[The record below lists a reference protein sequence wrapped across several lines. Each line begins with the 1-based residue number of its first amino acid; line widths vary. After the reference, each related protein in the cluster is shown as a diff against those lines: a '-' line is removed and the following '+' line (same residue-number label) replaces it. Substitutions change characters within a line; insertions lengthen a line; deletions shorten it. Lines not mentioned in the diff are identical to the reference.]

1 MRACW
6 CSAIYNPE
14 PRVLEGTL
22 ASQRGVTWIVNF
34 EVLQNHN
41 KLDRRSWLLWLIA
54 KTIHNDANILANNT
68 STLLWATLK
77 KEFSPQ
83 KNLVTKYK
91 EISIFFWC
99 RYTAPSSVIFLVLT
113 KKALLMF
120 GGRYAY
126 WSVNR
131 TLSISAPKHQKWYK
145 ALLMYGGRYAYC
157 SVNRTLGMSALIH

>member
-22 ASQRGVTWIVNF
+22 ASQRGVTKIFNF

-99 RYTAPSSVIFLVLT
+99 RYTAPSSVIFIVLI
-113 KKALLMF
+113 KKHYWCLGADMPLFCKQNFKHFCPQTSKMISKYSNIKHYWCMRADMPTAL
-120 GGRYAY
+120 
-126 WSVNR
+126 
-131 TLSISAPKHQKWYK
+131 
-145 ALLMYGGRYAYC
+145 
-157 SVNRTLGMSALIH
+157 